1 MTTIQ
6 LNIPNELAERL
17 DPYRDQLADLLEL
30 GLQKWL
36 ERERQ
41 QRLSQRD
48 QLLQTL
54 ASSGKV
60 KLPHAYPVEKP
71 YSRQTPITIKGKP
84 VSEILIEQRG
94 PLL

>member
-6 LNIPNELAERL
+6 LNIPNELAKRL
-17 DPYRDQLADLLEL
+17 DPYRDQLVDLLEL

-36 ERERQ
+36 EREQ
-41 QRLSQRD
+41 QKRLSQRD

-60 KLPHAYPVEKP
+60 KLPHAYLAEEP
-71 YSRQTPITIKGKP
+71 YSRQTPITATGKP